1 MLNENLND
9 YSIITVD
16 EVASELQV
24 GINAAYNLLKE
35 NKIKNF
41 KIGKT
46 YKVTR
51 AALYEYIISQSGLNV
66 CKRQIIWR

>member
-1 MLNENLND
+1 MYNDSIND

-16 EVASELQV
+16 EIANELQI
-24 GINAAYNLLKE
+24 GINAAYQLLRE

-41 KIGKT
+41 KIGKI

-51 AALYEYIISQSGLNV
+51 AALYEYILKESGLKV
-66 CKRQIIWR
+66 L

>member
-1 MLNENLND
+1 MYSDNIND

-16 EVASELQV
+16 EIANELQI
-24 GINAAYNLLKE
+24 GLNAAYQLLRE

-41 KIGKT
+41 KIGKI

-51 AALYEYIISQSGLNV
+51 AALYEYILKESGLKV
-66 CKRQIIWR
+66 L